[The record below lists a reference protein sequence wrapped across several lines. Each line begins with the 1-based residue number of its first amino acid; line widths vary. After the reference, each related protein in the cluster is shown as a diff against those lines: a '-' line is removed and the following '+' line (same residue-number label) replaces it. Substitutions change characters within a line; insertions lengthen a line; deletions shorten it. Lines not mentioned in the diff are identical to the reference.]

1 MHPGGDNEAS
11 NSKFAL
17 DFEHFVKN
25 AYENELEDVLTLFTK
40 RNKSAAIFLGTK
52 TKKDSKD
59 ISESS
64 EKPKPTLVHGAKL
77 KSTEPTLEEKKLISA
92 LQRLGQKPSSKQ
104 SKKDS
109 TGSKNIE
116 PGTPWR

>member
-1 MHPGGDNEAS
+1 MHPGGDNAIS
-11 NSKFAL
+11 NSCFAV

-59 ISESS
+59 NSELP
-64 EKPKPTLVHGAKL
+64 EKPIPTLVHGAKL

-92 LQRLGQKPSSKQ
+92 LQRLGQNPSSKQ
-104 SKKDS
+104 SKKDN
-109 TGSKNIE
+109 TGIKNKE